1 MIKPRTQHSLF
12 VMTAIVVLAM
22 LLSSWTPG
30 GVMAGA
36 SQINMKKTSPVL
48 KKVQKHGFLRCGV
61 APYDKPGF
69 RTLVSEGQLE
79 GFDIDFCK
87 ALAVAIFNDDTKVKY
102 VVPITWDDRFTL
114 LQDDKIDVLIA
125 DATWTAS
132 RDSEL
137 GVDFPAI
144 YYYESILESTS
155 MDALGPAVAH
165 GDQQWADIVRWVI
178 YGMINAEE
186 LGVDSGNVIE
196 MVNNPPED
204 PRVRRLLGLQ
214 DDVGVK
220 LGLKNDFMVNVIS
233 SIGNY
238 GEVYARHLELIH
250 PRAGSLN
257 ALWTEGGILYAPSM
271 R

>member
-1 MIKPRTQHSLF
+1 MIKPRTQHRML

-22 LLSSWTPG
+22 FLSSWTPG
-30 GVMAGA
+30 GAMAGA
-36 SQINMKKTSPVL
+36 SNMKKTSPVL
-48 KKVQKHGFLRCGV
+48 KNVQKHGFLRCGV
-61 APYDKPGF
+61 APEDTAGF
-69 RTLVSEGQLE
+69 RYLGFEGQLE

-102 VVPITWDDRFTL
+102 VVPITWPDRFTL

-125 DATWTAS
+125 VATWTAL

-144 YYYESILESTS
+144 YYYESILGST
-155 MDALGPAVAH
+155 DALGPAVAH

-186 LGVDSGNVIE
+186 LGVDSGNVIQ

-204 PRVRRLLGLQ
+204 PRVWRLLGLQ

-220 LGLKNDFMVNVIS
+220 LGLKNDFMVNVIFS
-233 SIGNY
+233 VGNY
-238 GEVYARHLELIH
+238 GEVYARHLEPIL